1 MRNYNET
8 KVQKMKKMNSSRGW
22 DGSRGSWSKVAT
34 FGKGSFVQKMQKEQP
49 HCTLKKGPSKNLRRP
64 PTQWSSAYL

>member
-8 KVQKMKKMNSSRGW
+8 KVQKMNSSRDW

-49 HCTLKKGPSKNLRRP
+49 HCTLKRALQKKI
-64 PTQWSSAYL
+64 